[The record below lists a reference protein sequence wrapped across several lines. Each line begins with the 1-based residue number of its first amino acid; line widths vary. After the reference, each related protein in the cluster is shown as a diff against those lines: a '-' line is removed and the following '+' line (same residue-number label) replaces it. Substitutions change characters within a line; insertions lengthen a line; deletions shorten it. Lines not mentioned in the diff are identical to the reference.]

1 LGALTTLF
9 DDSFR
14 RRLEVLKRVVAR
26 ALAGR
31 GGGGRSPIAERG
43 GRIEFAD
50 HRAYAAGD
58 DLRTIDWAVYARLE
72 KLVVKEFEA
81 PREAHLLLVV
91 DRSRSMTVFDKDTAA
106 LRLAAALGWLGLA
119 AGARV
124 AVTSAAGASRWVAAP
139 ERFPELLDTLERL
152 PVTDTADFAKAV
164 ERSPAAAGGRRT
176 AILIGDLYE
185 PEPLA
190 RALAGLGRAQRV
202 CVQTV
207 APEELR
213 APQAA
218 AVLVRDA
225 ESGDEQE
232 LFLDAATR
240 ERFHAAASQFLADRE
255 QLVQRHGA
263 RFARIAPSDDL
274 VAAVEEVLLGRGAS

>member
-1 LGALTTLF
+1 LNGLTTLF

-14 RRLEVLKRVVAR
+14 RRLDVLKRIVAR

-91 DRSRSMTVFDKDTAA
+91 DRSRSMSLFGKDVAA

-124 AVTSAAGASRWVAAP
+124 AVTTAGGASRWVAAP
-139 ERFPELLDTLERL
+139 ERFPELLDTIERL
-152 PVTDTADFAKAV
+152 PVTDEADLARAV
-164 ERSPAAAGGRRT
+164 ERAPAAAGGRRT
-176 AILIGDLYE
+176 AVLIGDLYE
-185 PEPLA
+185 AESLA

-202 CVQTV
+202 CVQMI

-213 APQAA
+213 APDAA
-218 AVLVRDA
+218 ALRIRDA
-225 ESGDEQE
+225 ESGEEQE
-232 LFLDAATR
+232 VFLDAAAR
-240 ERFHAAASQFLADRE
+240 ERFRSEAEHFLTERA
-255 QLVQRHGA
+255 QIAQRHGA
-263 RFARIAPSDDL
+263 RFARIAPADDL
-274 VAAVEEVLLGRGAS
+274 VGAVEEVLLGRMAS

>member
-1 LGALTTLF
+1 
-9 DDSFR
+9 
-14 RRLEVLKRVVAR
+14 VAR
-26 ALAGR
+26 SLAGR

-58 DLRTIDWAVYARLE
+58 DLRTVDWAVYARLE

-81 PREAHLLLVV
+81 PREAHLLLVL
-91 DRSRSMTVFDKDTAA
+91 DRSRSMGVFGKDVAA

-124 AVTSAAGASRWVAAP
+124 AVTTSGGASRWVAAP

-152 PVTDTADFAKAV
+152 PVTDAADLARAV
-164 ERSPAAAGGRRT
+164 ERAPAAAGGRRT
-176 AILIGDLYE
+176 AVLIGDFYE
-185 PEPLA
+185 ADPLA

-202 CVQTV
+202 CVQLI
-207 APEELR
+207 APDELR
-213 APQAA
+213 APDEPA
-218 AVLVRDA
+218 LRVRDA
-225 ESGDEQE
+225 ETGEEQE
-232 LFLDAATR
+232 IFLDAAAR
-240 ERFHAAASQFLADRE
+240 VRFRTEAEHFLTERE

-263 RFARIAPSDDL
+263 RFARIAPADEL
-274 VAAVEEVLLGRGAS
+274 VAAVEEVLLGRMTA